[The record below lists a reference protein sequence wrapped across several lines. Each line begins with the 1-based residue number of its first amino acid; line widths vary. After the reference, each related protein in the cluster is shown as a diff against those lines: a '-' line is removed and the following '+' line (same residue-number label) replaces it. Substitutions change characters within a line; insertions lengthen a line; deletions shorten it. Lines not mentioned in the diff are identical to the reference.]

1 MNELER
7 LLAAVSRPEPSRHL
21 DERVNAVLMH
31 EPPGRPGV
39 HWKRAW
45 AWCGVAACAGAIG
58 FYGGRQS
65 VVVPSASVA
74 ATAEMPAPDPVS
86 HQIVTVPLRQDQL
99 ASLFVQTA
107 TPERMLGRGP
117 VRIAVSASPEL

>member
-7 LLAAVSRPEPSRHL
+7 LLVGVSRPGPSRRL
-21 DERVNAVLMH
+21 DERVNAVLMQ

-39 HWKRAW
+39 RWKRAL
-45 AWCGVAACAGAIG
+45 ASCGVAACAGAIG

-74 ATAEMPAPDPVS
+74 ATAEMTAPDPVS
-86 HQIVTVPLRQDQL
+86 HQLVTVPLRQDQL

-117 VRIAVSASPEL
+117 VRIAVSASPEP